1 MEKYGKVALV
11 NLPKKE
17 DGKLCGYGFVTY
29 ETMNEAR
36 NAMEELNARKD
47 KLLGTKVAVDW
58 CLPKNLYLKNTS
70 KLEHSILRISK
81 VLLLF
86 ILLLFK
92 DEAEKN
98 NEEDKNLEENE
109 NQEDED
115 EEEENEYEEDKDGD
129 DDNEN
134 DEDDESE
141 EEKENK
147 KQLSTKQKT
156 DTKKVDEKFEKKIKD
171 GTKDV
176 QEKRTVFVRNLSYD
190 ANEDQIKEAFSKFGP
205 VKFVRICYDRD
216 LERPRGTAFIQFETK
231 EGAMNACAE
240 SDMFEMDERVLQ
252 IDMAISRNQ
261 ANDIVEEKKTAKHE
275 PKDNR
280 NLALAKEGVIYPN
293 SYEARDVSKAD
304 MIRRQKLEKAN
315 SDKLKLLHYFVSP
328 TRLSVHNLPISCSD
342 EELRNIF
349 LKAIGVS
356 LDDKKKNFKST
367 GLVECRIMRDMTRVN
382 SEGVARSKGYGF
394 IELKSFELAKKA
406 LHATNNNPNLFKNGQ
421 RLIVQF
427 SIEDLR
433 ALNKKKKRI
442 EKSKSNID
450 KNNRFNKK
458 ENTKRNDKNNNN
470 KKISHLEDDSINL
483 DKMKQKNLL
492 KVHNLEKKLDKRKNE
507 EEKRQVKKQKR
518 QHLAE
523 KKMVE
528 KETNNVEM
536 LEQQRQLKQAKRL
549 RLKEN
554 RKINKKLKEAKNN
567 QVDDVDRLV
576 DKLYQ
581 SKSKKEENKKAKWY
595 E

>member
-1 MEKYGKVALV
+1 MIY
-11 NLPKKE
+11 
-17 DGKLCGYGFVTY
+17 
-29 ETMNEAR
+29 
-36 NAMEELNARKD
+36 
-47 KLLGTKVAVDW
+47 
-58 CLPKNLYLKNTS
+58 
-70 KLEHSILRISK
+70 
-81 VLLLF
+81 
-86 ILLLFK
+86 LFK
-92 DEAEKN
+92 GEAEKN
-98 NEEDKNLEENE
+98 NEEDKSLEENE
-109 NQEDED
+109 NEEKEDED
-115 EEEENEYEEDKDGD
+115 EEEDYDEEDDGD
-129 DDNEN
+129 DN
-134 DEDDESE
+134 DDGESE

-147 KQLSTKQKT
+147 KQSSKKKKT
-156 DTKKVDEKFEKKIKD
+156 TDKNVNEKYEKKKKD

-190 ANEDQIKEAFSKFGP
+190 ANEDLIKEAFSKFGP

-240 SDMFEMDERVLQ
+240 SDLFEMDERILQ

-261 ANDIVEEKKTAKHE
+261 VNDIVEEKKTAKSE

-293 SYEARDVSKAD
+293 SYEARDISKAD
-304 MIRRQKLEKAN
+304 MIRREKLEKAN
-315 SDKLKLLHYFVSP
+315 AEKLKLLHYFVSP
-328 TRLSVHNLPISCSD
+328 TRLSCHNLPISCSD

-394 IELKSFELAKKA
+394 VEFKSFDLAKKA
-406 LHATNNNPNLFKNGQ
+406 LHAINNNPDLFKNGQ

-442 EKSKSNID
+442 EKSKNNID

-458 ENTKRNDKNNNN
+458 ENVKKNDNNN
-470 KKISHLEDDSINL
+470 KKNSTLEDDSINI

-492 KVHNLEKKLDKRKNE
+492 KVHNLEKKLDKRKHE
-507 EEKRQVKKQKR
+507 EENKLVKKQKR
-518 QHLAE
+518 QHIAE
-523 KKMVE
+523 KKLVE
-528 KETNNVEM
+528 KEAKNEEV
-536 LEQQRQLKQAKRL
+536 LENQRQQKQAKRQ

-554 RKINKKLKEAKNN
+554 RKINKMLQESKND
-567 QVDDVDRLV
+567 QSDDVDRLV

-581 SKSKKEENKKAKWY
+581 SKSKKENKKAKWY